1 MKKKTSSYSLSQ
13 DIYDEIEEYRIE
25 NRIAT
30 KSQALERML
39 LERRFMLQQGVGYR
53 NEVPC
58 VTEAPKPT
66 ATKPKKKESKI
77 RNTIN
82 DIMDNMPD

>member
-53 NEVPC
+53 NEAPC
-58 VTEAPKPT
+58 VTEASKPT
-66 ATKPKKKESKI
+66 VTKPKKKESKI

>member
-53 NEVPC
+53 NEAPC
-58 VTEAPKPT
+58 VAEAPKPT
-66 ATKPKKKESKI
+66 VTKPKKKESKI

-82 DIMDNMPD
+82 DIMNNMPD

>member
-1 MKKKTSSYSLSQ
+1 MRKKATSYCLSQ
-13 DIYDEIEEYRIE
+13 DILDEIEQYRIE

-39 LERRFMLQQGVGYR
+39 LERRFMLQGMGVGLG
-53 NEVPC
+53 NEKPV
-58 VTEAPKPT
+58 VTKVTKPV
-66 ATKPKKKESKI
+66 TKPKKSI
-77 RNTIN
+77 RKTID